1 MEFDHC
7 MYTFIVAD
15 LQDFLMV
22 KICEMITIFIIF

>member
-1 MEFDHC
+1 MEFDYC